1 MSSPVLVLGDFNA
14 HLGTLG
20 GPRGSGA
27 ANAQGLKL
35 KDFIDRQEL
44 CVLSLSSHATGPTY
58 TYHSGPHFTT
68 VDPILCNQA
77 AAYLCSTVSTFE
89 DHPLNTS
96 DHLPLAV
103 AVDSAVS
110 QTVDQKK
117 HDNSINW
124 NKGISDGSVSEYSH
138 RVSQMVLP
146 LIGRAYDSQDDLDSE
161 IMTVCQ
167 NIVSIASDSLPIV
180 KPRKSSKRKRFNDPV
195 LKELC
200 KKSKAAW
207 WKWAG
212 NGRPKCGHLYDNFKQ
227 AKKCVSTCINSLQG
241 AAERRH
247 IQKID
252 ILFKDQ
258 ASNHFRIPKTG
269 PQPVMKL
276 RSVDGHVINDHDV
289 LMQTWS
295 NHFEGLAESRCD
307 KNPDLRK
314 LKIST
319 DDLLSES
326 YGNEDLV
333 FDVPVTAEELEG
345 VLKNFKKRKSA
356 GPDGVTAEHIRY
368 GGESLKVWILQVF
381 NAIIISED
389 IPSCFK
395 CATIVPIYKGKGKDP
410 LDPNSYRGISLFP
423 VLSKIF
429 ESVFLAR
436 LMPSF
441 EESGIPHINQTAYQ
455 RGMSCHDATFTV
467 QESIRK
473 YLRSGDSVF
482 QIFYDLEKAFDSV
495 EFPVLLKHLYWAGI
509 HGKAWR
515 LIRSYYLSPTS
526 RV

>member
-1 MSSPVLVLGDFNA
+1 MSELEDTVSKHLSSPVLVLGDFNA

-27 ANAQGLKL
+27 
-35 KDFIDRQEL
+35 DFIDRQEL

-68 VDPILCNQA
+68 VDHILCNQA
-77 AAYLCSTVSTFE
+77 AAYLCSTVSTLE

-124 NKGISDGSVSEYSH
+124 NKGISDGSVSDYSH

-167 NIVSIASDSLPIV
+167 NIVSIASDTLPIV

-227 AKKCVSTCINSLQG
+227 AKKCVSTRINSLQG

-258 ASNHFRIPKTG
+258 ASNRFRIPKTG
-269 PQPVMKL
+269 QQPVMKL
-276 RSVDGHVINDHDV
+276 HSVDGHVINDRDV

-307 KNPDLRK
+307 NNPDLRK

-356 GPDGVTAEHIRY
+356 GPDSVTAEHI
-368 GGESLKVWILQVF
+368 
-381 NAIIISED
+381 
-389 IPSCFK
+389 
-395 CATIVPIYKGKGKDP
+395 
-410 LDPNSYRGISLFP
+410 
-423 VLSKIF
+423 
-429 ESVFLAR
+429 
-436 LMPSF
+436 
-441 EESGIPHINQTAYQ
+441 
-455 RGMSCHDATFTV
+455 GMAVNH
-467 QESIRK
+467 
-473 YLRSGDSVF
+473 
-482 QIFYDLEKAFDSV
+482 
-495 EFPVLLKHLYWAGI
+495 
-509 HGKAWR
+509 
-515 LIRSYYLSPTS
+515 
-526 RV
+526 